1 MRSFTKMTA
10 ALLLVAA
17 LSAPAA
23 AQNSPTIAQDS
34 NVFMKATI
42 GGSYPF
48 MENLNTELKTQGR
61 CELSTGVSFSMSIG
75 RAFSQHKWALEL
87 WFDLAR
93 YQSFKYEN
101 AYEDFEGDMTHYNF
115 MLVGKRNLWPSN
127 NIFRPYI
134 GAGFGYGY
142 TNIARAGGKID
153 GLQAMLLMQFE
164 SRIKDNLTMFLE
176 TTFLTTVDRSKYD
189 SSFLESSAY
198 DAIQDSN
205 GDPLEERFSSVDLRI
220 GIQAWLK
227 PPSKYGDM

>member
-1 MRSFTKMTA
+1 MRSFTSITA
-10 ALLLVAA
+10 VLLLVAA

-23 AQNSPTIAQDS
+23 AADS
-34 NVFMKATI
+34 NVFLKTTI

-48 MENLNTELKTQGR
+48 MENLNTELKKQGR
-61 CELSTGVSFSMSIG
+61 CALSTGLSFSMSIG
-75 RAFSQHKWALEL
+75 RAFSQHKWGLEL
-87 WFDLAR
+87 WFDVAR

-101 AYEDFEGDMTHYNF
+101 AYENFEGDMTHYNF

-127 NIFRPYI
+127 EIFRPYL

-153 GLQAMLLMQFE
+153 GLQGMVLLQFE
-164 SRIKDNLTMFLE
+164 SRIKDNITMFLE
-176 TTFLTTVDRSKYD
+176 TTFLTTFDKSKYD
-189 SSFLESSAY
+189 SSFLESSVY

-205 GDPLEERFSSVDLRI
+205 GDPLDERFSSVDLRV

-227 PPSKYGDM
+227 PPSKYAAYQK

>member
-1 MRSFTKMTA
+1 MRSFASMTA
-10 ALLLVAA
+10 VLLLVAA

-23 AQNSPTIAQDS
+23 AIDS
-34 NVFMKATI
+34 NIFLKTTI

-48 MENLNTELKTQGR
+48 MENLNTELKTQDR
-61 CELSTGVSFSMSIG
+61 CELSTGLSFSMSIG
-75 RAFSQHKWALEL
+75 RAFAQHKWGLEL
-87 WFDLAR
+87 WFDVAR

-101 AYEDFEGDMTHYNF
+101 DYEDFEGDMTHYNF

-127 NIFRPYI
+127 EIFRPYL

-153 GLQAMLLMQFE
+153 GLQGMVLLQFE
-164 SRIKDNLTMFLE
+164 SRIKDNITMFLE
-176 TTFLTTVDRSKYD
+176 TSFLTTFDKSKYD
-189 SSFLESSAY
+189 SSFLEGSAY

-205 GDPLEERFSSVDLRI
+205 GDPLDERFSSIDLRI

-227 PPSKYGDM
+227 APSKYGAYQK